1 MYTLGK
7 QTPKYS
13 DKTNGEKFLFTLNI
27 TSTFV
32 DTFTINLFNILKSV
46 VYDGTTQ
53 FGTQFKPFTIDD
65 AEFIVA
71 GTSNVGITTN
81 GSLRYKNFAAG
92 TNLTIQAPAGQ
103 NLTYR
108 DIFTLLSSGKYLH
121 LSRLTITSSLREQ
134 LISGTMNVINISNIG
149 VVTRKS
155 VPLVTFFDA
164 TQNQNKILDVDIHTH
179 LCQNQGL
186 EFTILPLSTATF
198 QFYLEA

>member
-7 QTPKYS
+7 QAPKYS

-32 DTFTINLFNILKSV
+32 DTFTINLFNVIKSV

-53 FGTQFKPFTIDD
+53 IGTEFFPFTIDGM
-65 AEFIVA
+65 EFINL
-71 GTSNVGITTN
+71 GLSNVGIETSGRLKYEKVGGTVLTATT
-81 GSLRYKNFAAG
+81 
-92 TNLTIQAPAGQ
+92 PAGQ

-108 DIFTLLSSGKYLH
+108 DIFSLISTGAYLQM
-121 LSRLTITSSLREQ
+121 SRLTITSNFREQ
-134 LISGTMNVINISNIG
+134 LISGTMNVVNVSNVG
-149 VVTRKS
+149 VVTKKS

-164 TQNQNKILDVDIHTH
+164 TQNQNNILDVFINTH
-179 LCQNQGL
+179 LCYNQGL

-198 QFYLEA
+198 QFYLEV

>member
-53 FGTQFKPFTIDD
+53 VGQFFNPFTIDGI
-65 AEFIVA
+65 EFINL
-71 GTSNVGITTN
+71 GNSRVGIETS
-81 GSLRYKNFAAG
+81 GSLVYRKIGG
-92 TNLTIQAPAGQ
+92 TVLTIQAPAGQ

-134 LISGTMNVINISNIG
+134 LTSGTMNVINISNVG

-164 TQNQNKILDVDIHTH
+164 TQNQNKILDLDIHTH

>member
-7 QTPKYS
+7 QAPKYS

-32 DTFTINLFNILKSV
+32 DTFTINLFNVIKSV

-53 FGTQFKPFTIDD
+53 VGTEFFPFTIDGM
-65 AEFIVA
+65 EFINL
-71 GTSNVGITTN
+71 GLSNVGIETSGRLKYEKVGGTVLTATT
-81 GSLRYKNFAAG
+81 
-92 TNLTIQAPAGQ
+92 PAGQ

-108 DIFTLLSSGKYLH
+108 DIFSLISTGAYLQM
-121 LSRLTITSSLREQ
+121 SRLTITSNFREQ
-134 LISGTMNVINISNIG
+134 LISGTMNVVNVSNVG
-149 VVTRKS
+149 VVTKKS

-164 TQNQNKILDVDIHTH
+164 TQNQNNILDVFINTH
-179 LCQNQGL
+179 LCYNQGL

-198 QFYLEA
+198 QFYLEV

>member
-7 QTPKYS
+7 QAPKYN

-32 DTFTINLFNILKSV
+32 DTFTINLFNVIKSV

-53 FGTQFKPFTIDD
+53 NGIQFKPFTVNDT
-65 AEFIVA
+65 EFIVA
-71 GTSNVGITTN
+71 GLSNVGIQTN
-81 GSLRYKNFAAG
+81 GNLNYENSVG
-92 TNLTIQAPAGQ
+92 ITNLTVSTPTGQ

-108 DIFTLLSSGKYLH
+108 DIFSLISTGAYLQM
-121 LSRLTITSSLREQ
+121 SRLTITSNFREQ
-134 LISGTMNVINISNIG
+134 LISGTMNVVNVSNVG
-149 VVTRKS
+149 VVTKKS

-164 TQNQNKILDVDIHTH
+164 TQNQNNILDVFINTH
-179 LCQNQGL
+179 LCYNQGL

-198 QFYLEA
+198 QFYLEV

>member
-7 QTPKYS
+7 QAPKYS

-32 DTFTINLFNILKSV
+32 DTFTINLFNVIKSV

-53 FGTQFKPFTIDD
+53 VGTEFFPFTIDGM
-65 AEFIVA
+65 EFIDL
-71 GTSNVGITTN
+71 GLSNVGIETSGRLKYEKVGGTVLTATTPE
-81 GSLRYKNFAAG
+81 A
-92 TNLTIQAPAGQ
+92 Q

-108 DIFTLLSSGKYLH
+108 DIFSLISTGAYLQM
-121 LSRLTITSSLREQ
+121 SRLTITSNFREQ
-134 LISGTMNVINISNIG
+134 LISGTMNVVNVSNVG
-149 VVTRKS
+149 VVTKKS

-164 TQNQNKILDVDIHTH
+164 TQNQNNILDVFINTH
-179 LCQNQGL
+179 LCYNQGL

-198 QFYLEA
+198 QFYLEV

>member
-7 QTPKYS
+7 QAPKYN

-32 DTFTINLFNILKSV
+32 DTFTINLFNVIKSV

-53 FGTQFKPFTIDD
+53 VGTEFFPFTIDGM
-65 AEFIVA
+65 EFINL
-71 GTSNVGITTN
+71 GLSNVGIETSGRLKYEKVGGTVLTATTP
-81 GSLRYKNFAAG
+81 
-92 TNLTIQAPAGQ
+92 TGQ

-108 DIFTLLSSGKYLH
+108 DIFSLISTGAYLQM
-121 LSRLTITSSLREQ
+121 SRLTITSNFREQ
-134 LISGTMNVINISNIG
+134 LISGTMNVVNVSNVG
-149 VVTRKS
+149 VVTKKS

-164 TQNQNKILDVDIHTH
+164 TQNQNNILDVFINTH
-179 LCQNQGL
+179 LCYNQGL

-198 QFYLEA
+198 QFYLEV

>member
-53 FGTQFKPFTIDD
+53 VGQFFYPFTIDGI
-65 AEFIVA
+65 EFINA
-71 GTSNVGITTN
+71 GYSRVGIETS
-81 GSLRYKNFAAG
+81 GSLVYRKIGG
-92 TNLTIQAPAGQ
+92 TVLTIQAPAGQ

-134 LISGTMNVINISNIG
+134 LTSGTMNVINISNIG

-164 TQNQNKILDVDIHTH
+164 TQNQNKIIDVDIHTH

-186 EFTILPLSTATF
+186 EFTILPLSTATI